1 MNKPVAPPKPVKVK
15 PEASLERKPVKV
27 KPEASPER
35 EPVKVKPEAN
45 PERKPAKVKPEAS
58 PERKPAKA
66 KPEVDPEHKPV
77 KVKPDGDPERKPVKV
92 KPEVSSE
99 RKPKTRS
106 TRQGPKKAIT
116 KLPVVNFRHKLVWI
130 SLEVLGLIITLVSAI
145 MVLLGY
151 SANRFSGTSFFT
163 SLLPFAIGILGLIVV
178 MAGLLIGWWKLR
190 KWSQNRASLLPPILS
205 ICIALIIGWFSM
217 QDQFAQARGH
227 FRTLVGGKQE
237 AGRVT
242 LAHQVYA
249 AYRRHDSAQLLRLVQ
264 RAQEYNPVIKE
275 AAREF
280 DIDPNLLQG
289 IAATESSFLPRNSV
303 DGGRGLFQIT
313 QVPKAVVEQA
323 GKHLSEHRLSLH
335 NPRHNAFLAA
345 ATFKYYLA
353 EMNDDLFLGL
363 LAYNIGPANGGLKF
377 IMQQY
382 GATDFV
388 TIQPYLQLLPRDYP
402 IRVLSYSLAFRL
414 WQKEGKL
421 LAYEE
426 GKNALHIQSIG
437 IPGLLADF

>member
-1 MNKPVAPPKPVKVK
+1 MNEPVAPRKTPKAKTETSPEPKPLARSKRQV
-15 PEASLERKPVKV
+15 PN
-27 KPEASPER
+27 
-35 EPVKVKPEAN
+35 EPVAL
-45 PERKPAKVKPEAS
+45 RKPAKAKPVTTRKPKTANPEAKPEAS
-58 PERKPAKA
+58 PERKPRA
-66 KPEVDPEHKPV
+66 
-77 KVKPDGDPERKPVKV
+77 
-92 KPEVSSE
+92 
-99 RKPKTRS
+99 RS
-106 TRQGPKKAIT
+106 TRQAAKKVIT
-116 KLPVVNFRHKLVWI
+116 KPPAVNFRNWLIWT
-130 SLEVLGLIITLVSAI
+130 SLEVLGLVITLVSAI

-163 SLLPFAIGILGLIVV
+163 SLLPFAIGVLALIV
-178 MAGLLIGWWKLR
+178 ATTGLLIGWWKLR
-190 KWSQNRASLLPPILS
+190 KWSQGRAPLLPPILS
-205 ICIALIIGWFSM
+205 MCFALVIGWFSM
-217 QDQFAQARGH
+217 QDQFVQARGH

-249 AYRRHDSAQLLRLVQ
+249 AYRRYDSAQLQRMVQ
-264 RAQEYNPVIKE
+264 RAQGYNPVIKE

-289 IAATESSFLPRNSV
+289 VAATESSFLPRDSA

-313 QVPKAVVEQA
+313 RVPKAVVEQA
-323 GKHLSEHRLSLH
+323 GKHLSEHQLSLH

-345 ATFKYYLA
+345 ATLKYYLA
-353 EMNDDLFLGL
+353 QMNDDLFLGL
-363 LAYNIGPANGGLKF
+363 LAYNIGPSNGGLRF

-388 TIQPYLQLLPRDYP
+388 TIQPYLQVLPRDYP

-426 GKNALHIQSIG
+426 GKNALHIQRIG
-437 IPGLLADF
+437 IPGLLVDF

>member
-1 MNKPVAPPKPVKVK
+1 MLASNLFLMNNPVTP
-15 PEASLERKPVKV
+15 RKPKIV
-27 KPEASPER
+27 KPEASPECK
-35 EPVKVKPEAN
+35 PAKVKARVSPEG
-45 PERKPAKVKPEAS
+45 KPMKVKPEAS
-58 PERKPAKA
+58 PERKP
-66 KPEVDPEHKPV
+66 
-77 KVKPDGDPERKPVKV
+77 R
-92 KPEVSSE
+92 
-99 RKPKTRS
+99 TRS
-106 TRQGPKKAIT
+106 TRQGSKKVIT
-116 KLPVVNFRHKLVWI
+116 KPPVGNFRNRLILI
-130 SLEVLGLIITLVSAI
+130 SLEVLGLVITLVSAI

-151 SANRFSGTSFFT
+151 SANRFSGTRFFT
-163 SLLPFAIGILGLIVV
+163 SLLPFTIGVLGLIL
-178 MAGLLIGWWKLR
+178 ATTGLLIGWWKLR
-190 KWSQNRASLLPPILS
+190 KWSQGRAPLIPSILS
-205 ICIALIIGWFSM
+205 ICFALVIGWFSM
-217 QDQFAQARGH
+217 QDQFAEARGH

-242 LAHQVYA
+242 IAHQVYA
-249 AYRRHDSAQLLRLVQ
+249 AYRRYDSAQLHRLVQ

-275 AAREF
+275 AAKEF

-289 IAATESSFLPRNSV
+289 IAATESSFLPRDSL
-303 DGGRGLFQIT
+303 DGGHGLFQIT
-313 QVPKAVVEQA
+313 KVPKAVVEQA
-323 GKHLSEHRLSLH
+323 GRHLSEHQLSLH

-363 LAYNIGPANGGLKF
+363 LAYNIGPANGGLRF

-426 GKNALHIQSIG
+426 GKNALHIQHIG

>member
-15 PEASLERKPVKV
+15 PEASPERKPVKV

-35 EPVKVKPEAN
+35 KPVKVKAESS
-45 PERKPAKVKPEAS
+45 PERKPVKAKPEAS
-58 PERKPAKA
+58 PERKP
-66 KPEVDPEHKPV
+66 
-77 KVKPDGDPERKPVKV
+77 R
-92 KPEVSSE
+92 
-99 RKPKTRS
+99 TRS
-106 TRQGPKKAIT
+106 TRQGSKKAIT
-116 KLPVVNFRHKLVWI
+116 KPPVGDFRYRLVWI
-130 SLEVLGLIITLVSAI
+130 SLEVLGLVITLVSAI

-163 SLLPFAIGILGLIVV
+163 SLLPFAIGVLGMIVV
-178 MAGLLIGWWKLR
+178 TTGLLIGWWKLR
-190 KWSQNRASLLPPILS
+190 KWSQGRAPLMSPILS
-205 ICIALIIGWFSM
+205 ICLALVIGWFSM
-217 QDQFAQARGH
+217 QDQFVQARGH

-249 AYRRHDSAQLLRLVQ
+249 AYRRYDSAQLQRLVQ

-289 IAATESSFLPRNSV
+289 IAATESSFFPRDSA

-313 QVPKAVVEQA
+313 QVPKVVVEQA
-323 GKHLSEHRLSLH
+323 GKHLSEHQLSLL

-421 LAYEE
+421 PAYEE
-426 GKNALHIQSIG
+426 GKNALHIQRIG
-437 IPGLLADF
+437 IPGLQMDF